1 MRKCLALF
9 VIFIFMG
16 ILGCGSSPSGTVK
29 DFYKYVE
36 KGEVNKAS
44 DLLSKPGKELLNQLG
59 GANNALMHTNEDIS
73 KKGGI
78 KNIEILNEDTKGDIS
93 NIKCQITYGNGST
106 KIDSEKLIKEDGKW
120 KIAVSK

>member
-9 VIFIFMG
+9 IIFIFMG

-44 DLLSKPGKELLNQLG
+44 DLISKPGKELMNQLG
-59 GANNALMHTNEDIS
+59 GANNALIHTNEVIS

-93 NIKCQITYGNGST
+93 NIKFQITYGNGST
-106 KIDSEKLIKEDGKW
+106 TIDSQKLIKEDGKW

>member
-16 ILGCGSSPSGTVK
+16 ILGCGSSPSGTIK

-44 DLLSKPGKELLNQLG
+44 DLLSKPGKELMNQLG
-59 GANNALMHTNEDIS
+59 GANNALIKTNEDIS
-73 KKGGI
+73 SRGGI